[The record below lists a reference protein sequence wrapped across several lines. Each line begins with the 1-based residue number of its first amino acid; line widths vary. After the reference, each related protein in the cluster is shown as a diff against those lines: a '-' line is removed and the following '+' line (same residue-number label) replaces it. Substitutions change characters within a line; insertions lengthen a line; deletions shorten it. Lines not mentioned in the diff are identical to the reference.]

1 MKPTHQTWTKRSPAT
16 TAALALLLA
25 GAVCADDPP
34 PKSDART
41 PLQQLT
47 DESLEEFTLLGGP
60 SLDDPLRIGARLRWD
75 NNARGSESGL
85 TAIYVRDGRAE
96 AVLCVYPWAGRLVHD
111 FGSLSRGRLV
121 GRQRDETFWTP
132 DQPGT
137 VFRAIP
143 GADAPA
149 SSEAARLLQMK
160 DLARTRFSGTL
171 VGWKSDNSD
180 RQTLRLLPRPIYR
193 YEHPTGDVF
202 DGAVFGLVMGV
213 DPEVILLVE
222 AVKTDSGA
230 RWEYGFVR
238 RTSGE
243 LEARL
248 DDDVVWTAD
257 RYPPTNNPQSLLRA
271 VTRPLPADVLPAGE
285 GATPE

>member
-1 MKPTHQTWTKRSPAT
+1 MKPTQQTRTNWNPAT
-16 TAALALLLA
+16 APLLALLLA
-25 GAVCADDPP
+25 GGAGADDPA

-41 PLQQLT
+41 PLQQFT
-47 DESLEEFTLLGGP
+47 DETLDEFTLLGGP
-60 SLDDPLRIGARLRWD
+60 SLDDPLKIGARLRWD

-85 TAIYVRDGRAE
+85 TAIYVGDGRAE

-132 DQPGT
+132 DQPGA
-137 VFRAIP
+137 VFREVP

-160 DLARTRFSGTL
+160 DLARTRFSATL
-171 VGWKSDNSD
+171 VGWKADNSD
-180 RQTLRLLPRPIYR
+180 RQALRLLPRPIYR
-193 YEHPTGDVF
+193 YEHPAGDVF

-213 DPEVILLVE
+213 DPEVIFLIE
-222 AVKTDSGA
+222 AVKTGSGA

-248 DDDVVWTAD
+248 DDNVVWTAD
-257 RYPPTNNPQSLLRA
+257 RFPPTNNPQGLLRA
-271 VTRPLPADVLPAGE
+271 VTRPLPADVLPVQE